1 MTRFH
6 EASPTQSWTLYI
18 SRTYDDDMRSLPPLA
33 AVRVFEAAARHENFT
48 AAAGELAMSQAAVSY
63 QVGSLEKRLG
73 VLLFTREG
81 KRVALSDVGR
91 RLAAQ
96 LTGAFDSMDAAFASL
111 RNDDEATLTV
121 STTVVF
127 ANAWFAWNLGSFQ
140 MANPA
145 VAVRLNAVDA
155 IVDFSRGDVD
165 LAVRAGVGDWK
176 DVTAEFLF
184 DMDVTPMCS
193 PAYLEA
199 QGGTLAPADL
209 LRLPLIGS
217 DETWWPKWLA
227 QAGASVSPG
236 MRPGMLLDSQ
246 AHAGNAAIA
255 GQGVAML
262 TPFFWRNDIADGK
275 LVRPFALEAK
285 TGLAYWLVY
294 PPHRRN
300 APKVRAFREWL
311 LPRIARDLTTLAR

>member
-1 MTRFH
+1 
-6 EASPTQSWTLYI
+6 
-18 SRTYDDDMRSLPPLA
+18 MRSLPPLA

-48 AAAGELAMSQAAVSY
+48 AAAGELAMTQAAVSY

-73 VLLFTREG
+73 VLLFHREG

-91 RLAAQ
+91 RLAAS
-96 LTGAFDSMDAAFASL
+96 LTGAFDSMDAAFAAL

-145 VAVRLNAVDA
+145 VAVRLSAVDA

-193 PAYLEA
+193 PAFLEA
-199 QGGTLAPADL
+199 RGGALDPLDLPA
-209 LRLPLIGS
+209 LPLIGS
-217 DETWWPKWLA
+217 EDLWWPQWLA
-227 QAGASVSPG
+227 AAGVDVAPG
-236 MRPGMLLDSQ
+236 MRPGMRLDSQ

-275 LVRPFALEAK
+275 LVRPFELEAK
-285 TGLAYWLVY
+285 TGLSYWLVY

-300 APKVRAFREWL
+300 SPKVRAFREWL
-311 LPRIARDLTTLAR
+311 LARVERDLAAVAR

>member
-1 MTRFH
+1 
-6 EASPTQSWTLYI
+6 
-18 SRTYDDDMRSLPPLA
+18 MRSLPPLA

-48 AAAGELAMSQAAVSY
+48 AAAGELAMTQAAVSY
-63 QVGSLEKRLG
+63 QVASLEKRLS
-73 VLLFTREG
+73 VLLFNREG

-91 RLAAQ
+91 RLSAQ
-96 LTGAFDSMDAAFASL
+96 LTGAFDSMDAAFAAL

-140 MANPA
+140 AANPA

-155 IVDFSRGDVD
+155 VVDFSRGDVD
-165 LAVRAGVGDWK
+165 LAVRAGVGDWSG
-176 DVTAEFLF
+176 VTAEFLF
-184 DMDVTPMCS
+184 DLDVTPMCS
-193 PAYLEA
+193 PAFLAA
-199 QGGTLAPADL
+199 QGGTLTPADL

-217 DETWWPKWLA
+217 EDLWWPQWLA
-227 QAGASVSPG
+227 EAGVAGASG
-236 MRPGMLLDSQ
+236 MRPGMRLDSQ

-262 TPFFWRNDIADGK
+262 TPFFWRHDIAEGR
-275 LVRPFALEAK
+275 LVRPFGLEAK
-285 TGLAYWLVY
+285 TGLSYWLVY

-300 APKVRAFREWL
+300 APKVRAFRDWL
-311 LPRIARDLTTLAR
+311 LARMAGDLAALAR